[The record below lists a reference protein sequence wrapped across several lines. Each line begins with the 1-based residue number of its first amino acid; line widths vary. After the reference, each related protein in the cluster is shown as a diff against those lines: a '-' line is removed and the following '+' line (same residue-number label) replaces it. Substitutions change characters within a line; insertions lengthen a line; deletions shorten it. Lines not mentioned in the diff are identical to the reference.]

1 MHSGSEREGSAS
13 EPSGGE
19 EEEEEEEKE
28 ETCDPESLSGEEDAW
43 RIDCRGSGRGL
54 LAYVSICQQTSAYE
68 SYVSIQQHTATC
80 ITANVSIRQRIERRG
95 SGRGLLAQPKAQVY
109 IDYICVLI
117 LITSTSTHT

>member
-1 MHSGSEREGSAS
+1 
-13 EPSGGE
+13 
-19 EEEEEEEKE
+19 
-28 ETCDPESLSGEEDAW
+28 LSGEEDAW

-54 LAYVSICQQTSAYE
+54 LAYVSIRQHTSAY
-68 SYVSIQQHTATC
+68 VSILQHTATC

-117 LITSTSTHT
+117 LL